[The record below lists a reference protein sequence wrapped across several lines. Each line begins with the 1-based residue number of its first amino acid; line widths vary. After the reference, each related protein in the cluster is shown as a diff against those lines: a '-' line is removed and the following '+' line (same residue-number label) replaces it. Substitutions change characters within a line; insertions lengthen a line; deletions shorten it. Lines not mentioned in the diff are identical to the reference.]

1 MANLIPIKPDNAR
14 FNDDQWQAIHQR
26 GSNILVSASAGSGK
40 TTVLIERL
48 FNHLMTEFASVD
60 ELLVVTFTEAAAGEM
75 KERMESKLKEMI
87 NQTADGKTRQY
98 LVEQLRKLPTSHIR
112 TLHSFCLRVIEQFFY
127 LIDFNPSFKLMT
139 DETQK
144 ALMYQEVWHQLVEE
158 ETSHHLDRYMNLLSI
173 YGETVN
179 DEALFNLIVSLH
191 HFASSHPEPN
201 EWLKTV
207 DNLSRDFEHFT
218 NSTLYQDVVY
228 PNLKSRLLISYQLL
242 THSLDLLKSCQS
254 ETVEKYEGLLLAEQ
268 QQVANLLEHLAAGDL
283 KTVFNEA
290 QTLSFGRWPS
300 NRDKESSDYE
310 TIQEM
315 KKLRD
320 DAKKNVEDKIKP
332 IFAYSYDQTLAV
344 EKQVAPILKDLGQ
357 LTLTF
362 RKLLW
367 DYKVENNVIDYN
379 DLEHLTLNIL
389 APYDEQTKKR
399 TASPAAYYFQ
409 QLFKEIL
416 VDEYQDINDIQAA
429 ILYWLSK
436 EPTGQSG
443 NMFMVGDVKQ
453 SIYRFRMAEPSLF
466 LQKYDQFSQGK
477 GGQLIVLDTNYRSRD
492 EVLQFTNFI
501 FERIMD
507 QEFGE
512 MNYGKNEALVTGN
525 HQFQPSAPDSKFN
538 VQLKL
543 HVPSVEKLETGQWN
557 TAVEYQSH
565 LIAQDMLQKVHHKEL
580 IYDKKTQQMRPVT
593 WSDFVV
599 LSSTRAPF
607 LALQRAFEHYNIPIV
622 SQKIENYFQRQE
634 IQLMIALLKVIDN
647 PLQDIAM
654 VAVLRSYFVGLTDE
668 QLSRIRIHQKN
679 GLFVEAMERY
689 YHDKK
694 DQLLDEIERDTINK
708 LAYFMDQL
716 KHWQKTNQEKSLVDL
731 IWLIY
736 EETFY
741 LDYVSGLTNG
751 AQRLANLH
759 AFYERA
765 EVFEGM
771 KFKGLLGFIRYIE
784 EALAHDKD
792 LSEPVLMEEDLQAV
806 RLMTVHASKGLEF
819 PIVYLMNIEKGFN
832 LRDIHQTTLA
842 SKDYGLAS
850 HYLDVNRLLKFRSFL
865 KESFVMEEIRKEKA
879 EEMRKLYVALTR
891 CEQQL
896 ILVGTIKDEDTWEDK
911 KDQINQM
918 TPKGQKQV
926 ATYLRESANSWL
938 DWIQQGI
945 SLTDIHPQS
954 VASFNL
960 SQLDEEYIDEQSIE
974 TIYNSYHS
982 TTQQSKKEWVNEL
995 FQEFSDYTKQQ
1006 QTPLNK
1012 ELMTLLENSYSFDL
1026 ATKTS
1031 SYQSVSELKRLYE
1044 EPMIDKI
1051 QFFEDRR
1058 NLLNEENDQLQA
1070 IRYTEDTFAPPQ
1082 FMQEKRT
1089 DAAQRGT
1096 ITHYFLQ
1103 LLNFEAF
1110 QKVEV
1115 KDYENQLKDQLQKIV
1130 AKKELTS
1137 EQANQISLDGIVMF
1151 LQSHLGQR
1159 IIHAPHQLQK
1169 EQAFSYLL
1177 PARTIFKHQIKDHI
1191 LNQLDDN
1198 QLLVHGIID
1207 GYIVTSKGIILFD
1220 YKTDRYRSNFDRQ
1233 FQIDDLIKKYRFQ
1246 LSLYAQALETALH
1259 QPVLKAYLVLLDFNK
1274 VIEVDSLI
1282 ELTTQPNE

>member
-1 MANLIPIKPDNAR
+1 MTNQIPIKPTNAR

-48 FNHLMTEFASVD
+48 FNHLITEFASID
-60 ELLVVTFTEAAAGEM
+60 ELLIVTFTEAAAGEM
-75 KERMESKLKEMI
+75 KERMENKIKEMI

-158 ETSHHLDRYMNLLSI
+158 ESSSHLDRYMNLLSI

-179 DEALFNLIVSLH
+179 DEALFDLIVSLH

-207 DNLSRDFEHFT
+207 NELSRNFEHFT
-218 NSTLYQDVVY
+218 NTTLYQDIVY

-242 THSLDLLKSCQS
+242 AHSLDLLKTCQS
-254 ETVEKYEGLLLAEQ
+254 ETIEKYEGLLLTEQ
-268 QQVANLLEHLAAGDL
+268 QQVEDLLGQLAVGNL
-283 KTVFNEA
+283 KNVFNDV
-290 QTLSFGRWPS
+290 QILSFGRWPA
-300 NRDKESSDYE
+300 NRDKESNDYK
-310 TIQEM
+310 TVQEM
-315 KKLRD
+315 KKSRD

-332 IFAYSYDQTLAV
+332 IFSYSYDQTVAI
-344 EKQVAPILKDLGQ
+344 EQKVAPILSDLGQ

-362 RKLLW
+362 RQLLW
-367 DYKVENNVIDYN
+367 NYKIENNVIDYN

-389 APYDEQTKKR
+389 APYDERTKKR
-399 TASPAAYYFQ
+399 IASPAAYYFQ
-409 QLFKEIL
+409 DLFKEIL

-436 EPTGQSG
+436 ESTDEPG

-466 LQKYDQFSQGK
+466 LQKYDQFSQGE

-512 MNYGKNEALVTGN
+512 MDYGKNEALVTGN
-525 HQFQPSAPDSKFN
+525 HQFHPPAPDSQFN
-538 VQLKL
+538 IQLKL
-543 HVPSVEKLETGQWN
+543 HVSSTDPLETSQWR
-557 TAVEYQSH
+557 TAIEYQSH
-565 LIAQDMLQKVHHKEL
+565 LIAQDMLQKVQNQEL

-668 QLSRIRIHQKN
+668 QLSRIRIHQKD
-679 GLFVEAMERY
+679 GLFVEATERY
-689 YHDKK
+689 YLDKK

-708 LAYFMDQL
+708 LTYFMNQL
-716 KHWQKTNQEKSLVDL
+716 KHWQKISKEKSLIDL

-765 EVFEGM
+765 ELFEGL

-819 PIVYLMNIEKGFN
+819 PIVYLMNMEKRFN

-850 HYLDVNRLLKFRSFL
+850 HYLDVERLLKFRSFL
-865 KESFVMEEIRKEKA
+865 KESFVMEEIRKAKA

-896 ILVGTIKDEDTWEDK
+896 ILVGTIKNEEAWEDQ

-918 TPKGQKQV
+918 TPHGQKQV

-945 SLTDIHPQS
+945 SLTHIHPQS

-960 SQLDEEYIDEQSIE
+960 SQLDEDIIEEQIIE
-974 TIYNSYHS
+974 TIYNSYH
-982 TTQQSKKEWVNEL
+982 TTTPQSKKEWIDEL
-995 FQEFSDYTKQQ
+995 FNAFDYYTKNQQ
-1006 QTPLNK
+1006 HPLNK
-1012 ELMTLLENSYSFDL
+1012 ELMTLLEGSYQFDL

-1044 EPMIDKI
+1044 EPAIDKI

-1058 NLLNEENDQLQA
+1058 NLLNEEDDQLQA

-1082 FMQEKRT
+1082 FMQEKII

-1096 ITHYFLQ
+1096 LTHYFLQ

-1110 QKVEV
+1110 QKVEL
-1115 KDYENQLKDQLQKIV
+1115 KDYEKQLKDQLQEIV
-1130 AKKELTS
+1130 AKKELTN
-1137 EQANQISLDGIVMF
+1137 EQADQIALKEIVMF
-1151 LQSHLGQR
+1151 LQSQLGQYV
-1159 IIHAPHQLQK
+1159 INKPHQLRK

-1177 PARTIFKHQIKDHI
+1177 PAQTIFKHQIKDHV
-1191 LNQLDDN
+1191 LKQLDDN

-1207 GYIVTSKGIILFD
+1207 GYIITSKGIILFD

-1233 FQIDDLIKKYRFQ
+1233 FQINDLIKKYRFQ
-1246 LSLYAQALETALH
+1246 LSLYAQALETALR
-1259 QPVLKAYLVLLDFNK
+1259 QPVLKAYLVLLDFNE

-1282 ELTTQPNE
+1282 ELTTELNE